1 MGECDKES
9 DDEMEW
15 TKVLPKKF
23 IAQGCGKLCSRA
35 RRDAGAPPAL
45 AVNDNHAALAGVG
58 VSFDAEPRGPPRWR
72 PWRPWRPPLAPEKGP
87 HQPHM
92 GIVLQR
98 LDAGTT
104 LQSAEVR
111 AWGGQAVGT

>member
-1 MGECDKES
+1 
-9 DDEMEW
+9 
-15 TKVLPKKF
+15 
-23 IAQGCGKLCSRA
+23 
-35 RRDAGAPPAL
+35 
-45 AVNDNHAALAGVG
+45 
-58 VSFDAEPRGPPRWR
+58 
-72 PWRPWRPPLAPEKGP
+72 
-87 HQPHM
+87 M

>member
-1 MGECDKES
+1 
-9 DDEMEW
+9 MEYRAGI
-15 TKVLPKKF
+15 KIRKKNG
-23 IAQGCGKLCSRA
+23 I
-35 RRDAGAPPAL
+35 PAW
-45 AVNDNHAALAGVG
+45 
-58 VSFDAEPRGPPRWR
+58 S
-72 PWRPWRPPLAPEKGP
+72 LAPETGP

>member
-1 MGECDKES
+1 MVALLES
-9 DDEMEW
+9 APLTLAVD
-15 TKVLPKKF
+15 VSLS
-23 IAQGCGKLCSRA
+23 SRA
-35 RRDAGAPPAL
+35 MRDADAPPAL

-92 GIVLQR
+92 GTVLQR